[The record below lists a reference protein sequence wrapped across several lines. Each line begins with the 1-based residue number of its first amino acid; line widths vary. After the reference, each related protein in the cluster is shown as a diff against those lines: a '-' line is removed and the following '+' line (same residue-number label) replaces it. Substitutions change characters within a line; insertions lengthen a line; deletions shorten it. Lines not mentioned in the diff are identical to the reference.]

1 MEINVEM
8 DKKILNK
15 DITKS
20 VERNIAL
27 RVLIAGIIVFV
38 FALGSFITVKYLNS
52 GQADGMPLAQVKQD
66 GEWMLIR
73 ADYYMNVDP
82 NITGYDF
89 VENQENGGYDLVL
102 HYVKL
107 D

>member
-1 MEINVEM
+1 MNNESINKIKE
-8 DKKILNK
+8 KKI
-15 DITKS
+15 
-20 VERNIAL
+20 AL
-27 RVLIAGIIVFV
+27 YAFIAGIVVFV
-38 FALGSFITVKYLNS
+38 FALGCFVTVKYLNS

-82 NITGYDF
+82 NISGYDF

-102 HYVKL
+102 HYNSR
-107 D
+107 